1 MTKTDATVRR
11 VLIVEDEAIT
21 ALDLS
26 TELTG
31 LGYEVC
37 GVVDTADEAV
47 DAAAR
52 QGPNLVL
59 LDVRLAE
66 GGDGIE
72 AAHRIRAQ
80 QDVAIVFLTAHSDEA
95 TLSRALEVSPFGYLI
110 KPFRA
115 RDLKVA
121 LDLAI
126 TKHARDAAASRELQ
140 ALAVTDSLTGLCNRR
155 QLDSVL
161 DSEWARGARTA
172 SPLAVLMIDIDHFK
186 TYNDAHGHIA
196 GDGCLAAVAAGV
208 RGALRRPADVVGRWG
223 GEEFLVILP
232 GTDLAGAETV
242 ARDVAAAVGRLAI
255 PRGGTA
261 GDGPVTVSIGVAAVT
276 PAGDHGVQALVGHAD
291 RALYAAK
298 AAGRDCVRCLSK

>member
-1 MTKTDATVRR
+1 MTTAAKVRR

-37 GVVDTADEAV
+37 GVVDTAEAAV
-47 DAAAR
+47 DIAAR
-52 QGPNLVL
+52 EVPALVL

-72 AAHRIRAQ
+72 VARRILAQ
-80 QDVAIVFLTAHSDEA
+80 QDVAIVFLTAHADEA
-95 TLSRALEVSPFGYLI
+95 TLSRALDVSPFGYVI

-126 TKHARDAAASRELQ
+126 TKHARDAAVARELQ
-140 ALAVTDSLTGLCNRR
+140 AMAVTDALTGLCNRR

-161 DSEWARGARTA
+161 EVEWARSARA
-172 SPLAVLMIDIDHFK
+172 GGPLAVLMIDIDHFK

-196 GDGCLAAVAAGV
+196 GDGCLAAVATGV
-208 RGALRRPADVVGRWG
+208 RESLRRPGDVVGRWG
-223 GEEFLVILP
+223 GEEFLAILP
-232 GTDLAGAETV
+232 GTDLAGGEAV
-242 ARDVAAAVGRLAI
+242 ARDVAAAVCRLAI
-255 PRGGTA
+255 PRGGVA
-261 GDGPVTVSIGVAAVT
+261 GDGIVTVSIGVAAVK
-276 PAGDHGVQALVGHAD
+276 PSFDDGVASLVDRAD

-298 AAGRDCVRCLSK
+298 AAGRDRVVGASE

>member
-1 MTKTDATVRR
+1 MMTTAAAPRR

-37 GVVDTADEAV
+37 GVVDTEDEAV

-52 QGPNLVL
+52 QVPTIVL
-59 LDVRLAE
+59 LDVRLAA
-66 GGDGIE
+66 GGDGVE
-72 AAHRIRAQ
+72 AARRIRAQ
-80 QDVAIVFLTAHSDEA
+80 QDVAVVFLTAHSDEA
-95 TLSRALEVSPFGYLI
+95 TLARALEVSPFGYLI

-126 TKHARDAAASRELQ
+126 TNHARDAAASRELRSM
-140 ALAVTDSLTGLCNRR
+140 AVTDALTGLCNRR
-155 QLDSVL
+155 QIDAVL
-161 DSEWARGARTA
+161 GIEWARGARSR

-208 RGALRRPADVVGRWG
+208 RGSLRRPGDVVGRWG
-223 GEEFLVILP
+223 GEEFLAILP
-232 GTDLAGAETV
+232 GTDLDVAEAL
-242 ARDVAAAVGRLAI
+242 ARDVVTAVSRLAI
-255 PRGGTA
+255 PRGPQA
-261 GDGPVTVSIGVAAVT
+261 GDGHVTVSIGVAAVT
-276 PAGDHGVQALVGHAD
+276 PTGDHGSKTLLERAD

-298 AAGRDCVRCLSK
+298 TAGRGRVVSGGE

>member
-1 MTKTDATVRR
+1 MMTTQAPVRR

-37 GVVDTADEAV
+37 GVVDTADAAV

-52 QGPNLVL
+52 QMPTIVL

-66 GGDGIE
+66 GEDGIE
-72 AAHRIRAQ
+72 AARRIRAQ
-80 QDVAIVFLTAHSDEA
+80 QDVAIVFLTAQSDEA
-95 TLSRALEVSPFGYLI
+95 TLSRVLEVSPFGYLI

-115 RDLKVA
+115 RELKVA

-140 ALAVTDSLTGLCNRR
+140 AMAVTDALTGLCNRR
-155 QLDSVL
+155 QLDTVL
-161 DSEWARGARTA
+161 DVEWARSLRSGN
-172 SPLAVLMIDIDHFK
+172 PLAVLMIDIDHFK
-186 TYNDAHGHIA
+186 TFNDAHGHIE

-208 RGALRRPADVVGRWG
+208 RDSLQRPGDVVGRWG
-223 GEEFLVILP
+223 GEEFLAILP
-232 GTDLAGAETV
+232 GTALAGAEAV
-242 ARDVAAAVGRLAI
+242 ARDVAAAVCGLAI

-261 GDGPVTVSIGVAAVT
+261 ADGVVTVSIGVAAAT
-276 PAGDHGVQALVGHAD
+276 PTSEHGGKALVGRAD

-298 AAGRDCVRCLSK
+298 ASGRNRVMGAGE

>member
-1 MTKTDATVRR
+1 MMTTEAKVRR

-37 GVVDTADEAV
+37 GVVDTADDAV

-52 QGPNLVL
+52 QVPNLVL

-72 AAHRIRAQ
+72 AARRIRAQ

-126 TKHARDAAASRELQ
+126 TKHARDVAASRELQ
-140 ALAVTDSLTGLCNRR
+140 AMAVTDALTGLCNRR
-155 QLDSVL
+155 QLNSVL
-161 DSEWARGARTA
+161 DIEWAKGLRSRT
-172 SPLAVLMIDIDHFK
+172 PLAALMIDIDHFK
-186 TYNDAHGHIA
+186 IYNDAHGHIA
-196 GDGCLAAVAAGV
+196 GDGCLAAVAASV
-208 RGALRRPADVVGRWG
+208 RGALRRPGDVVGRWG
-223 GEEFLVILP
+223 GEEFLAILP
-232 GTDLAGAETV
+232 GTALAAAETLAREV
-242 ARDVAAAVGRLAI
+242 ATAVCRLTI

-261 GDGPVTVSIGVAAVT
+261 DDGLVTVSIGVAAVT
-276 PAGDHGVQALVGHAD
+276 PTGGHGVQTLVGRAD

-298 AAGRDCVRCLSK
+298 AAGRNCVMCAGE